1 MFTVEKLQ
9 EMKIA
14 DIMEIDR
21 KELADIMQIEI
32 DEKKPIE
39 ERIRDY
45 IEQVG
50 NPYIVKVGEY
60 VVQFKY
66 MDCKKSMEQKMKEYI
81 AKLASIHWKVVI
93 YRK

>member
-21 KELADIMQIEI
+21 EELVDIMQIQI

-66 MDCKKSMEQKMKEYI
+66 MDCKKSMEQKMKEY
-81 AKLASIHWKVVI
+81 LVNMASIH
-93 YRK
+93 

>member
-21 KELADIMQIEI
+21 EELVDIMQIQI

-45 IEQVG
+45 IEPVSYTHLTL
-50 NPYIVKVGEY
+50 PTT
-60 VVQFKY
+60 
-66 MDCKKSMEQKMKEYI
+66 
-81 AKLASIHWKVVI
+81 
-93 YRK
+93 

>member
-14 DIMEIDR
+14 DIMKIDR
-21 KELADIMQIEI
+21 EELVDIMQIEI
-32 DEKKPIE
+32 DEKKPME
-39 ERIRDY
+39 ERIKDY

-66 MDCKKSMEQKMKEYI
+66 IDCREMI
-81 AKLASIHWKVVI
+81 
-93 YRK
+93 

>member
-1 MFTVEKLQ
+1 MIDMFTVEKLH

-14 DIMEIDR
+14 DIMAIDR
-21 KELADIMQIEI
+21 EELVDIRQIEI

-39 ERIRDY
+39 ERVRDY

-81 AKLASIHWKVVI
+81 VKLASIH
-93 YRK
+93 

>member
-21 KELADIMQIEI
+21 KELVDIMQIEI
-32 DEKKPIE
+32 NEKKPIE

-50 NPYIVKVGEY
+50 NP
-60 VVQFKY
+60 
-66 MDCKKSMEQKMKEYI
+66 
-81 AKLASIHWKVVI
+81 L
-93 YRK
+93 YRKGWRICCTI

>member
-14 DIMEIDR
+14 DIMKIDR
-21 KELADIMQIEI
+21 EELVDIMQIEI
-32 DEKKPIE
+32 DEKKPME
-39 ERIRDY
+39 ERIKDY

-66 MDCKKSMEQKMKEYI
+66 MDCKKSMEQKMKEYLV
-81 AKLASIHWKVVI
+81 KLASIH
-93 YRK
+93 

>member
-1 MFTVEKLQ
+1 MIGMFTVEKLQ

-14 DIMEIDR
+14 DIMKIDR
-21 KELADIMQIEI
+21 EELVDIMQIEI
-32 DEKKPIE
+32 DEKKPME
-39 ERIRDY
+39 ERIKDY

-66 MDCKKSMEQKMKEYI
+66 MDCKKSMEQKMKEYLV
-81 AKLASIHWKVVI
+81 KLASIH
-93 YRK
+93 

>member
-21 KELADIMQIEI
+21 KELVDIMQIEI
-32 DEKKPIE
+32 NEKKPIE

-66 MDCKKSMEQKMKEYI
+66 MDCKKSMEQK
-81 AKLASIHWKVVI
+81 
-93 YRK
+93 

>member
-21 KELADIMQIEI
+21 EELVDIMQIQI

-50 NPYIVKVGEY
+50 NPYIVKV
-60 VVQFKY
+60 
-66 MDCKKSMEQKMKEYI
+66 
-81 AKLASIHWKVVI
+81 ASIH
-93 YRK
+93 